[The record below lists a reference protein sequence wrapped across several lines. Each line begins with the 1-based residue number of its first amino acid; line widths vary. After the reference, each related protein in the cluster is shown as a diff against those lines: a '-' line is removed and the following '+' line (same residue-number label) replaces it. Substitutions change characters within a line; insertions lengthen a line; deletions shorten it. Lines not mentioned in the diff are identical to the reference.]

1 MATLLRLPG
10 GTKNRGNKNRA
21 GKFYGRVSIPRPG
34 QRPKQKLVPLKTENH
49 REAALR
55 LQEVEKVE
63 ALIKE
68 GVEYDFPWMEGHRTA
83 VKQISV
89 EQAAK
94 DYLSIRANEGL
105 SDNTL
110 EIFYNASNHLM
121 KIVGALKPLE
131 NIIAD
136 DIQDY
141 IRTLRKSLEP
151 TSLNMYL
158 RNLRTFFRW
167 ANESGILSHPPKIKE
182 VAQLKRL
189 PSYIS
194 NNEFNLIQDAASP
207 FYADIFWFYRA
218 TGCRLQEPFNAE
230 LKGSYLIVPTENS
243 KGREERQI
251 PLTPELI
258 QIYEELI
265 AAGHRPEYYSKE
277 FKRLCRLVELEDH
290 KFHHLRHTFAVR
302 TWLQT
307 GDIYLVCQLMG
318 HKSIQTT
325 MIYTKFY
332 LSRLQEDFPDLAGF
346 AENKTLGRADIIGS
360 GTGLI
365 EERTHPP
372 YTDKGIRK
380 DRPSHN

>member
-21 GKFYGRVSIPRPG
+21 GKFYARISVPRPA
-34 QRPKQKLVPLKTENH
+34 QRPKQKLVPLKTENP

-63 ALIKE
+63 PLIKQ
-68 GVEYDFPWMEGHRTA
+68 GIEYDFPWMEGHRTA

-105 SDNTL
+105 SSNTL
-110 EIFYNASNHLM
+110 EIFSNASNHLM
-121 KIVGALKPLE
+121 KIVGASKPLE
-131 NIIAD
+131 NIVVG

-141 IRTLRKSLEP
+141 IRILRESIGS
-151 TSLNMYL
+151 TSINMYL

-167 ANESGILSHPPKIKE
+167 ANDSGIMSHPPKIKE
-182 VAQLKRL
+182 VAQPKSL
-189 PSYIS
+189 PGYIS
-194 NNEFNLIQDAASP
+194 NEGFDLIQDAATP
-207 FYADIFWFYRA
+207 FLADVFWFYRA
-218 TGCRLQEPFNAE
+218 TGCRLREPFNAD
-230 LKGSYLIVPTENS
+230 LKGTYLIVSTEDS

-251 PLTPELI
+251 PLTAELI

-265 AAGHRPEYYSKE
+265 AAGHRPEYYSKQ
-277 FKRLCRLVELEDH
+277 FKQVCRMVGLEDH
-290 KFHHLRHTFAVR
+290 NFHHLRHTFAVR
-302 TWLQT
+302 SWLMS

-325 MIYTKFY
+325 MIYTKFF

-346 AENKTLGRADIIGS
+346 AENKALGRADLIGS
-360 GTGLI
+360 GAGPT
-365 EERTHPP
+365 EERTASP
-372 YTDKGIRK
+372 YTDERIR
-380 DRPSHN
+380 